1 MLLLSNFH
9 NWGRLRAW
17 KYFRPLGVFLVGG
30 LLSHGHRLKH
40 GCFYVCYMCD
50 LSKIFVL
57 CKWRKIVENMIILLL
72 QSRLITIY
80 LPISF
85 SSIFLK
91 FDIFIQTI
99 PVYRVTSNLFIIG
112 AIIPSHVFAHNE
124 FNMPGYNWGCIF
136 FVCLK
141 ERSCLTSNPSKL

>member
-1 MLLLSNFH
+1 
-9 NWGRLRAW
+9 
-17 KYFRPLGVFLVGG
+17 
-30 LLSHGHRLKH
+30 
-40 GCFYVCYMCD
+40 
-50 LSKIFVL
+50 
-57 CKWRKIVENMIILLL
+57 MIILLL

-112 AIIPSHVFAHNE
+112 AIIPRHVFAHNE
-124 FNMPGYNWGCIF
+124 LNMPGYN
-136 FVCLK
+136 
-141 ERSCLTSNPSKL
+141 